1 MAVEEI
7 AKVRRSENFEH
18 LVKKHPCFHGEAH
31 AKYGR
36 IHLPVSPA
44 CNIQCRFCQ
53 RGFNKCEERP
63 GVSRGIV
70 SPEQAIELIEKALT
84 LCPEITVVGI
94 AGPGDTLAT
103 DHALRTFALVQRH
116 YPQLLKCLSTNGLL
130 LAARSDEIVAVA
142 VNSVTVTVNADTP
155 ETLTRIVSHVQ
166 YQGERLLG
174 LPAAQTLI
182 PAQLA
187 GIAAIAQQGIV
198 VKINT
203 VLIPGVNEH
212 EIAAIARKT
221 SALGASIM
229 NIIPLIPQH
238 EMSGLPAPSCQLL
251 NAARAQAEPYLTVFR
266 HCKQC
271 RADACGIPGK
281 EIDLADQ
288 LYDHAPMTF
297 SHG

>member
-1 MAVEEI
+1 MRTTINNI
-7 AKVRRSENFEH
+7 AKRSDNFEH

-70 SPEQAIELIEKALT
+70 SPEQAIGLIEKALT

-103 DHALRTFALVQRH
+103 YHALRTFALVQQY
-116 YPQLLKCLSTNGLL
+116 YPHLLKCLSTNGLL
-130 LAARSDEIVAVA
+130 LAERSEDIAEVH
-142 VNSVTVTVNADTP
+142 VNSVTVTVNADTA

-166 YQGERLLG
+166 SHDKRLIG
-174 LPAAQTLI
+174 IGAAETLLA
-182 PAQLA
+182 AQLA
-187 GIAAIAQQGIV
+187 GIEAVARHGVV

-203 VLIPGVNEH
+203 VLIPGVNDH
-212 EIAAIARKT
+212 EIEAIARKT
-221 SALGASIM
+221 SAQGASIM

-238 EMSGLPAPSCQLL
+238 EMADIAAPSCQLL
-251 NAARAQAEPYLTVFR
+251 NTARAQAEPYLMVFR

-281 EIDLADQ
+281 EIDLAEQ
-288 LYDHAPMTF
+288 LYEHAPMTF